1 MINSKLPARQDQL
14 FNFQDKTIRTIII
27 DGQIWFCASDICL
40 ILGYKIPRKA
50 VKDHIIDKDD
60 LKKIPLKTNG
70 GLQQVLF
77 TNESGLYCLI
87 LSSKLSNALAFK
99 KWVTSEVLPSI
110 RKEGQYSVN
119 NSLEYEEQRH
129 QSLAIPIFT
138 LEDFNLN
145 SQNKDGYEKI
155 MKEAFNFFEKAIF
168 NLNVSDKTLAHTLI
182 EMFSQLGRVA
192 NSAGGTE
199 RTKLTT
205 IFVGEL
211 RRTIVELYKEKYL
224 NEDHVRDLKNK
235 IDLIRDLV
243 R

>member
-27 DGQIWFCASDICL
+27 DGTPWFCASDICL

-110 RKEGQYSVN
+110 RKDGQYLGKMIVD
-119 NSLEYEEQRH
+119 RH

-145 SQNKDGYEKI
+145 CQNKDRSEKL

-192 NSAGGTE
+192 NCVGGTE

-211 RRTIVELYKEKYL
+211 RRTIVELYKEKYI
-224 NEDHVRDLKNK
+224 NEDHIRDLKNK
-235 IDLIRDLV
+235 IDTIKNIV
-243 R
+243 G

>member
-1 MINSKLPARQDQL
+1 MIKSKLPARQDQL

-27 DGQIWFCASDICL
+27 DGTPWFCAKDVCGA
-40 ILGYKIPRKA
+40 LGYIRARDAISLHVFTEDA
-50 VKDHIIDKDD
+50 VKHSTLTK
-60 LKKIPLKTNG
+60 G
-70 GLQQVLF
+70 GNQLM
-77 TNESGLYCLI
+77 TYINESGVYALI
-87 LSSKLSNALAFK
+87 FGSKLPAAKAFK

-110 RKEGQYSVN
+110 RKDGQYLGKMIVD
-119 NSLEYEEQRH
+119 RH

-145 SQNKDGYEKI
+145 SQNKDRSEKL

-224 NEDHVRDLKNK
+224 NEDHIRDLKNK
-235 IDLIRDLV
+235 IDTIRNIV
-243 R
+243 G

>member
-70 GLQQVLF
+70 GIQQVLF

-99 KWVTSEVLPSI
+99 KWVTAEVLPSI
-110 RKEGQYSVN
+110 RKDGQYSCKMIVD
-119 NSLEYEEQRH
+119 RH

-192 NSAGGTE
+192 NSACGTE

-211 RRTIVELYKEKYL
+211 RRTIVELYKEKYI
-224 NEDHVRDLKNK
+224 NEDHIRDLKNK
-235 IDLIRDLV
+235 IDTIRNIV
-243 R
+243 G

>member
-110 RKEGQYSVN
+110 RKDGQYLGKMIVD
-119 NSLEYEEQRH
+119 RH

-145 SQNKDGYEKI
+145 SQNKDRSEKL